1 MPASATIEPF
11 IVLPLDIVA
20 ERVHTVA
27 DALAR
32 MTNTEMLNGARRA
45 RCLRVHGAA
54 SAQGPGR
61 ALTCNRARSRL
72 AEALP
77 AGQRNRKAVT
87 CLVQSEGPRASH
99 GTSAGR
105 PRTPLACQHGDVH
118 PRPPRPR
125 DATL

>member
-1 MPASATIEPF
+1 VPASATIEPF

-32 MTNTEMLNGARRA
+32 MTNAEMLNGARRA
-45 RCLRVHGAA
+45 RRLRVRGAA

-61 ALTCNRARSRL
+61 ALTRSQARSCL

-77 AGQRNRKAVT
+77 AGQRGRKAAPR
-87 CLVQSEGPRASH
+87 LAQSGDRARHTAPTPGGPAHQSRVA
-99 GTSAGR
+99 
-105 PRTPLACQHGDVH
+105 
-118 PRPPRPR
+118 
-125 DATL
+125 